1 MLELALILLFLWGII
16 LLALLLIGAAYC
28 IMILVE
34 KWCSK
39 AEIEV
44 HFWAAIIADVL
55 ILPPV
60 VIIFFLFAHF
70 LWVCCLYSLRFCVM
84 L

>member
-44 HFWAAIIADVL
+44 HFWAVIVADVL

-60 VIIFFLFAHF
+60 VIIFFLFVHF
-70 LWVCCLYSLRFCVM
+70 LHVLWS
-84 L
+84 